1 MGGGAHMRWLLAL
14 LALALSTPA
23 MAQDPDFI
31 IIAHRGASGERPEH
45 TLAAYEL
52 AIDQGADYI
61 EPDLVPTRDGVLVAR
76 HENEISGTTDV
87 SDRPEFATRLTTR
100 VIDGEEMT
108 GWFTEDFTL
117 AELRTL
123 RARERLPEIRPQN
136 TAYDGLY
143 QVPTLE
149 EIIQLVRAKEAETG
163 RVIGLYP
170 EIKHPT
176 YFAERGIDVPHLLVT
191 QLHSAGYEGRDAPVF
206 IQCFEVATLWRLASI
221 TELRLVQLVAAEGG
235 PADNAT
241 MSYAQMVTPE
251 GLAEIAEYADGIGV
265 DLRLVIDE
273 SGLPTGILDAA
284 HEAGLVV
291 HAWTLRKEN
300 AFLPAMLRSS
310 EDDGDAG
317 RLATLSILLRAMGVD
332 GVFTDDPAVVV
343 PTNSRDGRENLLY
356 TVITT
361 DAEGRGDGN

>member
-1 MGGGAHMRWLLAL
+1 MGSRAQVKWLLAL
-14 LALALSTPA
+14 AALALSTPA

-87 SDRPEFATRLTTR
+87 ADRPEFATRLTTR
-100 VIDGEEMT
+100 VIDGEEVT

-123 RARERLPEIRPQN
+123 RARERLPDIRPQN
-136 TAYDGLY
+136 ARYDGLY
-143 QVPTLE
+143 QVPTFD
-149 EIIQLVRAKEAETG
+149 EIIALVRAKEAETG

-176 YFAERGIDVPHLLVT
+176 YFKDIGIDVAHLLVT
-191 QLHSAGYEGRDAPVF
+191 QLHAAGYEGADAPVF
-206 IQCFEVATLWRLASI
+206 IQCFEVAELWRLASI

-235 PADNAT
+235 PADNPSMT
-241 MSYAQMVTPE
+241 YAQMVTPE
-251 GLAEIAEYADGIGV
+251 GLAEIADYADGIGV
-265 DLRLVIDE
+265 DLRMF
-273 SGLPTGILDAA
+273 LDAQDFPPPLVAQA
-284 HEAGLVV
+284 HAEGLLV
-291 HAWTLRKEN
+291 HGWTLRREN
-300 AFLPAMLRSS
+300 VFLPEAYQSQ
-310 EDDGDAG
+310 EEGAVYGCADDLLTHLSGIF
-317 RLATLSILLRAMGVD
+317 RLD
-332 GVFTDDPAVVV
+332 GVFTDNPSLERRSRSRAAIGNSDGQCTAARVRPA
-343 PTNSRDGRENLLY
+343 E
-356 TVITT
+356 
-361 DAEGRGDGN
+361 